1 MHLVPQAWRQR
12 FKENPQLNS
21 VSLIVLI
28 MVGWGWGVWTLLF
41 FRLMFLQWI
50 KCIKKL
56 RAWRLIV
63 DLTANIG
70 LQFMKCAKVPHVRC
84 NSERGPGWK
93 LWCSCFQSD
102 IDSENWKLVAALA
115 WYPSRPMALIPARL
129 NDHRLLWWPS
139 PVTTCAKG
147 IMVKWEIG
155 NKKEQ
160 AVPVLSVDTQRVQ
173 QIEGSNKKI

>member
-1 MHLVPQAWRQR
+1 MRCNNLGVHLVPQAGRQR

-28 MVGWGWGVWTLLF
+28 MF
-41 FRLMFLQWI
+41 FFTAPLSSYVSAVDKMH
-50 KCIKKL
+50 KNL

-70 LQFMKCAKVPHVRC
+70 LLFMKCAKVPHVRC
-84 NSERGPGWK
+84 NSERVTGWK
-93 LWCSCFQSD
+93 LWCSRFQSV
-102 IDSENWKLVAALA
+102 IDSENWTLVAALA

-139 PVTTCAKG
+139 PH
-147 IMVKWEIG
+147 
-155 NKKEQ
+155 
-160 AVPVLSVDTQRVQ
+160 VLKV
-173 QIEGSNKKI
+173 